1 MIYRR
6 RCTARW
12 RIYWSIN
19 VYKKPLKPLYSNG
32 GWTIYDF
39 SNEEYFALEAMIR
52 KKAVGP
58 RTKLTLS
65 DIFHL

>member
-1 MIYRR
+1 MLDGGFIGAL
-6 RCTARW
+6 TSA
-12 RIYWSIN
+12 
-19 VYKKPLKPLYSNG
+19 KKPSNPLYSPG